1 MSILNLNYIKGFVRA
16 YPFFVPFFTFFF
28 GILFQNNLSIYF
40 SLLII
45 VIDVILIT
53 SLKGI
58 SRIIYNYINIE
69 NIPLLGIGKR
79 PGGAMYCGSFVDEN
93 NIGQLSTS
101 FGMPSGHSIISMTTC
116 IFWNLYIIDNYPKSK
131 KRDLS
136 LISLNSISLLVLFS
150 RIWLGCHTIQQVII
164 GGIVGSCVGYY
175 GYMYRNSFGLN
186 L

>member
-1 MSILNLNYIKGFVRA
+1 MFLLFIPLRAPYSLARSAPMAPSMQSHSLVAPAAPPTMAQSPPRQKLPEILSGGFARVSPLKGWIRGPLKAIRILNICWVF
-16 YPFFVPFFTFFF
+16 
-28 GILFQNNLSIYF
+28 SIYF

-93 NIGQLSTS
+93 NIGQL
-101 FGMPSGHSIISMTTC
+101 I
-116 IFWNLYIIDNYPKSK
+116 
-131 KRDLS
+131 
-136 LISLNSISLLVLFS
+136 
-150 RIWLGCHTIQQVII
+150 VI
-164 GGIVGSCVGYY
+164 
-175 GYMYRNSFGLN
+175 
-186 L
+186 